1 MCISALGWP
10 EGSVEEPWTAF
21 SQKTCGGRFCQSR
34 AAHKNAGSAPINAL
48 SCAGNQPQ
56 RCVRR
61 RLRSVSLTTPPRYAA
76 APCFGFLPLLRSD
89 ELRAPPRR
97 LRASQRAA
105 EPLTRCL
112 HGRAPRA
119 STYGRNPRGNRRAQ
133 SVWQG
138 RSLYPTASSQPTARS
153 RAPARLRALERAP
166 CRAPCRAPG
175 PNPGLFPLRWA
186 DWRSA
191 SWDMRLIMR

>member
-1 MCISALGWP
+1 MCISTLGWP
-10 EGSVEEPWTAF
+10 KGSVEEPWT
-21 SQKTCGGRFCQSR
+21 SSRKTCGEPVLQKLNAGTKRGSARSR
-34 AAHKNAGSAPINAL
+34 ALIS
-48 SCAGNQPQ
+48 AGNKPQ

-76 APCFGFLPLLRSD
+76 APCFGFYRCCAQPV
-89 ELRAPPRR
+89 RARR
-97 LRASQRAA
+97 RAAFVPSQLGA
-105 EPLTRCL
+105 EPLTRRP

-119 STYGRNPRGNRRAQ
+119 SSYGRNPRAARAIGLAG
-133 SVWQG
+133 G
-138 RSLYPTASSQPTARS
+138 RGLYPTASSQPTARG

-175 PNPGLFPLRWA
+175 PNPGLLPLGWA

-191 SWDMRLIMR
+191 S

>member
-1 MCISALGWP
+1 MRNP
-10 EGSVEEPWTAF
+10 
-21 SQKTCGGRFCQSR
+21 GRLSR
-34 AAHKNAGSAPINAL
+34 KKRAGAVFAKVAAHKNAGCAPINAL

-76 APCFGFLPLLRSD
+76 APCFGSLPLLRSD

-119 STYGRNPRGNRRAQ
+119 STYGRNPRAARAIGLAG
-133 SVWQG
+133 G
-138 RSLYPTASSQPTARS
+138 RGLYPTASSQPTARG

>member
-1 MCISALGWP
+1 MCISTLGWP

-34 AAHKNAGSAPINAL
+34 AAHKNAGSADSHAL
-48 SCAGNQPQ
+48 ICAGNEPQ

-76 APCFGFLPLLRSD
+76 APCFGFYRCCAQPV
-89 ELRAPPRR
+89 RARR
-97 LRASQRAA
+97 RAAFVPSQLGA
-105 EPLTRCL
+105 EPLTRCP

-119 STYGRNPRGNRRAQ
+119 SSYGRNPRAARAIGLAG
-133 SVWQG
+133 G
-138 RSLYPTASSQPTARS
+138 RGLYPTASSQPTARG

-175 PNPGLFPLRWA
+175 PNPGLLPLRWA

>member
-1 MCISALGWP
+1 MCISTLGWP
-10 EGSVEEPWTAF
+10 EGSVEEAWTAF
-21 SQKTCGGRFCQSR
+21 SQKPCGGRFLPKSSGAQKRGCARLQ
-34 AAHKNAGSAPINAL
+34 AL
-48 SCAGNQPQ
+48 ICAGNEPQ

-76 APCFGFLPLLRSD
+76 AAVFWFLPLLRSD

-119 STYGRNPRGNRRAQ
+119 STYGRNPRAPRAIGLAG
-133 SVWQG
+133 G
-138 RSLYPTASSQPTARS
+138 RGLYPTASSQPTARG

-166 CRAPCRAPG
+166 WRTPDPG
-175 PNPGLFPLRWA
+175 
-186 DWRSA
+186 
-191 SWDMRLIMR
+191 